1 MSSPSSSSSKSGGSA
16 AAAAVTLDPAVEEFS
31 KAYEFIPEREIVDFS
46 MKDGEEVL
54 ALQKVRAD
62 MAGTMN
68 KHLIAA
74 EIDRIVRVL
83 ADQMLLEE
91 VEERMLVP
99 ISGRGDGRDCAVKT
113 FYRGDGSH
121 VLTTD
126 PKMLEKAKQRLS
138 NLIGAKKLKI
148 KSNMSDPKTLVAIN
162 DAEKWRVARPALIQ
176 KKVDGSKRK
185 AGDISADDTV
195 DVSGLDP
202 VEVARLQGMV
212 DGMKAARKS
221 TGGP

>member
-121 VLTTD
+121 VLDANSFVRVEGILTTD
-126 PKMLEKAKQRLS
+126 PQMMKKAKCIRL
-138 NLIGAKKLKI
+138 LK
-148 KSNMSDPKTLVAIN
+148 MELPK
-162 DAEKWRVARPALIQ
+162 
-176 KKVDGSKRK
+176 
-185 AGDISADDTV
+185 
-195 DVSGLDP
+195 
-202 VEVARLQGMV
+202 
-212 DGMKAARKS
+212 
-221 TGGP
+221 